1 MSNPEYIRIQAEIAT
16 LKKQLNV
23 SNLPEQMKE
32 LFEQCRPYK
41 YWAENFNYPMH
52 PLLTKLEEVDDTTV
66 SFDFNSNRY
75 VVHFHS
81 EPVPWDI
88 ITERGVLRVQM
99 NGESVLESVFFGESG
114 EHSMHWRYSDSEV
127 YKPGDWTRNLV
138 KFKTES
144 NQLIEA
150 FRAQQDAAQK
160 RDPARLKAMRDK
172 FNIPESPPS
181 KGQELK
187 KLFGQLT
194 QTIFRR

>member
-1 MSNPEYIRIQAEIAT
+1 VSSPEYARIQAEIT
-16 LKKQLNV
+16 RLKKQLNV
-23 SNLPEQMKE
+23 TNLPAQMKG

-52 PLLTKLEEVDDTTV
+52 PLLAELEEVGDTTV
-66 SFDFNSNRY
+66 SFDFNGNRY
-75 VVHFHS
+75 LLHFHS

-88 ITERGVLRVQM
+88 LTERGILRVLM

-114 EHSMHWRYSDSEV
+114 EHSMQWRYSDSEV
-127 YKPGDWTRNLV
+127 YKPGDWTRDLL

-144 NQLIEA
+144 NELIEL

-172 FNIPESPPS
+172 FNLPESPPS
-181 KGQELK
+181 KAQEIK
-187 KLFGQLT
+187 KLFGQVA

>member
-1 MSNPEYIRIQAEIAT
+1 MSNPEYVRIQAEIAR
-16 LKKQLNV
+16 LKRQLNV
-23 SNLPEQMKE
+23 SSLPEQMRE

-41 YWAENFNYPMH
+41 YWAETFNYPMH
-52 PLLTKLEEVDDTTV
+52 PLLTEFEEVDDTTI
-66 SFDFNSNRY
+66 SFGFNSNRY

-81 EPVPWDI
+81 ERVTWDVL
-88 ITERGVLRVQM
+88 TERGVLRVQM
-99 NGESVLESVFFGESG
+99 NGETLLESVFFGESG

-127 YKPGDWTRNLV
+127 YKPGDWTRDLL

-144 NQLIEA
+144 NQLIDA

-181 KGQELK
+181 KSQELK